1 MPDIPEQYRARAKEY
16 RRLAELSAN
25 LAVAE
30 ELSQLAL
37 AYEEEARRIG
47 RLPRA
52 SSSAL
57 Q

>member
-37 AYEEEARRIG
+37 AYEKEARRIG
-47 RLPRA
+47 RLPPA